1 MHSQPGETVIRH
13 RWPDRLFH
21 WTLALSVIVLC
32 ASAFLPI
39 LGLRFDWIPVH
50 WITGFVLVAAI
61 LFHWLRVGLVHGIGE
76 MLPGRD
82 DLREFLGGL
91 HARPETPGPAK
102 YDAYQKG
109 YHWLSGLVVLVLAA
123 TGLLMMAKIDTPW
136 WRRDPSILSDAQW
149 GLVYV
154 AHGFASLALLF
165 LVILHIYFAL
175 LPEHWATLTSMIRGR
190 GPLLMRGARHEQEH

>member
-1 MHSQPGETVIRH
+1 MHSQPGETGIRH

-39 LGLRFDWIPVH
+39 LGLRFDWVPVH

-76 MLPGRD
+76 MVPGRD
-82 DLREFLGGL
+82 DLSEFLGGL
-91 HARPETPGPAK
+91 RARPETPGPAK

-109 YHWLSGLVVLVLAA
+109 YHWLSGLVVLVLVV
-123 TGLLMMAKIDTPW
+123 TGLAMMAKIDTPW

-149 GLVYV
+149 GIVYV
-154 AHGFASLALLF
+154 AHGFASLAILF
-165 LVILHIYFAL
+165 LIILHVYFAL
-175 LPEHWATLTSMIRGR
+175 LPEHWATLKSMIRGP
-190 GPLLMRGARHEQEH
+190 GPLLARGAGHEQKD

>member
-1 MHSQPGETVIRH
+1 MHPQPGDTGIRH
-13 RWPDRLFH
+13 QWPDRLFH
-21 WTLALSVIVLC
+21 WTMALSVIVLC

-39 LGLRFDWIPVH
+39 LGLRFDWVPVH

-61 LFHWLRVGLVHGIGE
+61 LFHWLRVVLVHGIGE
-76 MLPGRD
+76 MVPGRD
-82 DLREFLGGL
+82 DVSEVLGDLRVRSD
-91 HARPETPGPAK
+91 AAGPAK
-102 YDAYQKG
+102 YDAYQKS

-154 AHGFASLALLF
+154 THGFAALAILF
-165 LVILHIYFAL
+165 LVILHVYFAL
-175 LPEHWATLTSMIRGR
+175 LPEHWGMLTSMIRGR
-190 GPLLMRGARHEQEH
+190 GPLLTRGERHERER